1 MGKKKD
7 KFIYRDLIKFKDK
20 INYTSM
26 YNTLEE
32 DKTGRKE
39 RFQKQREDFG
49 FDEREIWNLNN
60 TTIMWLYA
68 HLKRFVAWNC
78 CDLYDKDR
86 TNMYLVKRILK
97 DEDGFYMYD
106 KIDFVRNDDTEN
118 ESYTMVKF
126 KKEEV
131 RLSIGEII
139 DLILEYFEYYLN
151 DRNKDGYG
159 IYTDIGE
166 YGMRLYGEIL
176 GCLWT

>member
-1 MGKKKD
+1 MD
-7 KFIYRDLIKFKDK
+7 NNENKFIYRDLIDFKDK
-20 INYTSM
+20 ISYGSI

-49 FDEREIWNLNN
+49 FDEREIWNLRD
-60 TTIMWLYA
+60 TTIMWLYS

-86 TNMYLVKRILK
+86 SNMYLTKRILK
-97 DEDGFYMYD
+97 DKDGFYMYD
-106 KIDFVRNDDTEN
+106 KIDFVRNDDKEN
-118 ESYTMVKF
+118 ESYTTIKF

-139 DLILEYFEYYLN
+139 DLILEYFEYYLHN
-151 DRNKDGYG
+151 SGSECG
-159 IYTDIGE
+159 IYVDVAE
-166 YGMRLYGEIL
+166 YGLRLYGEIL